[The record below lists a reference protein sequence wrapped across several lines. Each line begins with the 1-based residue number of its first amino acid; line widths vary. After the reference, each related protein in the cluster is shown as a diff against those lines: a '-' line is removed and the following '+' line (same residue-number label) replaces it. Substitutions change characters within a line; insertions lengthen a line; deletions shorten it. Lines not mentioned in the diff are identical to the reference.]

1 MMMRYESQE
10 FIFIALKTENDF
22 LSDEHIDVTSKMRD
36 EIAEIPQV
44 MEVVSML
51 DVPLVRNDPETTLG
65 DLAANF
71 KTLRMPNIDLERAR
85 EELTKSPFYQDL
97 VVSSD
102 GKVASIAV
110 YFKPHAELPRL
121 RRLRDELLY
130 QQLIGEL
137 SAQQKAEL
145 KALRPKYETAKEDAE
160 QQTHQALVKIR
171 QIIARLTKA
180 KLVLKSSL
188 VVSYDSR

>member
-1 MMMRYESQE
+1 
-10 FIFIALKTENDF
+10 
-22 LSDEHIDVTSKMRD
+22 
-36 EIAEIPQV
+36 
-44 MEVVSML
+44 
-51 DVPLVRNDPETTLG
+51 
-65 DLAANF
+65 
-71 KTLRMPNIDLERAR
+71 MPNIDLERAR

-145 KALRPKYETAKEDAE
+145 KA
-160 QQTHQALVKIR
+160 
-171 QIIARLTKA
+171 
-180 KLVLKSSL
+180 
-188 VVSYDSR
+188 

>member
-1 MMMRYESQE
+1 
-10 FIFIALKTENDF
+10 
-22 LSDEHIDVTSKMRD
+22 
-36 EIAEIPQV
+36 
-44 MEVVSML
+44 
-51 DVPLVRNDPETTLG
+51 
-65 DLAANF
+65 
-71 KTLRMPNIDLERAR
+71 MPNIDLERAR

-102 GKVASIAV
+102 GKVASLAV

-145 KALRPKYETAKEDAE
+145 KALRPKYEAAKEDAE

-171 QIIARLTKA
+171 QIIASYQGQAGIEIFLGGLPMIVDDVTAYIKGDLVNFGA
-180 KLVLKSSL
+180 GVLLFLILMLFFVLKTNHE
-188 VVSYDSR
+188 